1 MIFAL
6 IKFSFTK
13 KINMKT
19 KTIFTLLILMFLFGC
34 DKIEE
39 STQFE
44 TSLSVSQIINIDGN
58 AANIKSK
65 DLNDAVYSFSSSK
78 ELNLADNP
86 DVGEFVEKVKW
97 ISVNSAKVN
106 ITGILSGQTI
116 QTISVKI
123 DGNEI
128 YTASNID
135 TSGSLISDISSEEL
149 NVLASI
155 LAEKKKAT
163 ISVSGTTDNAD
174 LSFTIEHVFETT
186 IQAKLL

>member
-1 MIFAL
+1 
-6 IKFSFTK
+6 
-13 KINMKT
+13 MKT
-19 KTIFTLLILMFLFGC
+19 KTIFTLLISMFLFGC

-44 TSLSVSQIINIDGN
+44 TSLSVSHIINVDGN
-58 AANIKSK
+58 AAKIKSK

-78 ELNLADNP
+78 ELDLADNP

-97 ISVNSAKVN
+97 ISVNSSKVN

-123 DGNEI
+123 DGIEI
-128 YTASNID
+128 YTASDID
-135 TSGSLISDISSEEL
+135 NSGPLTPDISNEEL

>member
-1 MIFAL
+1 
-6 IKFSFTK
+6 
-13 KINMKT
+13 MKT
-19 KTIFTLLILMFLFGC
+19 KTIFTLLISMFLFGC

-39 STQFE
+39 SRQFE
-44 TSLSVSQIINIDGN
+44 TSLSVSQIINVDGN
-58 AANIKSK
+58 AAKIKSK

-128 YTASNID
+128 YTASDID
-135 TSGSLISDISSEEL
+135 TSGSLVPDISSEEL

-174 LSFTIEHVFETT
+174 LSFTIEHVFEIT

>member
-1 MIFAL
+1 
-6 IKFSFTK
+6 
-13 KINMKT
+13 MKT

-44 TSLSVSQIINIDGN
+44 TSLRVSQIINVDGN
-58 AANIKSK
+58 AAKIKSK
-65 DLNDAVYSFSSSK
+65 DLNGALYSFSSSK
-78 ELNLADNP
+78 ELDLADNP

-123 DGNEI
+123 DGIEI
-128 YTASNID
+128 YAATDIE
-135 TSGSLISDISSEEL
+135 TSGSLIPDISNEEL

-163 ISVSGTTDNAD
+163 VSVSGTTDNAD